1 MFSPSPPGDFPAAQA
16 LLDAAMAAG
25 MRRQTLG
32 LNSNAWRIL
41 NGVYSETPGI
51 ALDVYAGHLVLFA
64 YHPSIRSLA
73 PALAQP
79 LCQALGA
86 QSLTLKDRTQKSE
99 AGREDSQLL
108 WGEAPEIVWAQEG
121 ALRYRIELSHAF
133 NVGLF
138 LDTRPVR
145 RWLAGQGP
153 VRALNLFSYTCSLG
167 LAAAAT
173 GGAVVNVDISKR
185 YLAWGRENYQA
196 NGLDAGPEC
205 FRAMPSERF
214 LDWAH
219 SKAQRYDVV
228 ILDPPSFARHEGKTF
243 ALPRDYP
250 RLAGKAAALLNPGGF
265 LLAMTNYA
273 AVSPET
279 FKAWLIDAMPPSV
292 ISPSDWERIQ
302 PDPDFDVPSTWR
314 RTEEGMLMG
323 WRIQANSR

>member
-1 MFSPSPPGDFPAAQA
+1 MTFSSPPGDLRDVSR
-16 LLDAAMAAG
+16 LLDAAVAAE
-25 MRRQTLG
+25 RRRSALE

-41 NGVYSETPGI
+41 NGVYSGTPGL

-64 YHPSIRSLA
+64 YHPSLRALT

-86 QSLTLKDRTQKSE
+86 RSLTLKDRTQKGE
-99 AGREDSQLL
+99 AGREGSQWL

-121 ALRYRIELSHAF
+121 ALRFRIELAHPF

-145 RWLAGQGP
+145 RWLAEQGP
-153 VRALNLFSYTCSLG
+153 KRVLNLFSYTCSLG
-167 LAAAAT
+167 LAAAAA
-173 GGAVVNVDISKR
+173 GAATVNVDISKR
-185 YLAWGRENYQA
+185 YLTWGRENYQA
-196 NGLDAGPEC
+196 NGLSEGPES

-219 SKAQRYDVV
+219 SKGQRYDVV

-250 RLAGKAAALLNPGGF
+250 RLAAKAAALLNPGGF

-279 FKAWLIDAMPPSV
+279 FKTWLIDALPPTV
-292 ISPSDWERIQ
+292 VSPSHWERIQ
-302 PDPDFDVPSTWR
+302 PDPDFDVPSIWR

-323 WRIQANSR
+323 WRIQAQT